1 MVDYKSETRFIST
14 KQLLKEGRAIKKKLE
29 AFKEIR
35 KKHIEK
41 VAREFRGFQK

>member
-14 KQLLKEGRAIKKKLE
+14 KQLLKEGRKIKKRLE

-35 KKHIEK
+35 REHISK
-41 VAREFRGFQK
+41 VAREFGGFQK